1 MQENEEKKDYKVL
14 NADSMGND
22 IFVIDDVVSNADT
35 AGWYYCMNLW
45 GKWNKN
51 QMFYNQNPPIVAMDT
66 HTDTAKKFNPE
77 TMEWESDST
86 MVTGTKERTTW
97 FMNASKI
104 ENCQYYDKDE
114 KDGIKGLTADNVSID
129 TDKVVKPFKIGNYE
143 VTQELIDQNPEE
155 FQTLYVDDTTQINA
169 NIYNLHPE
177 VKRITQEI
185 YDIYLPYCN
194 EVVGRPFKKDFTN
207 AYINRNAFGD
217 SCWTHADPL
226 DYSLIVYLNPDSY
239 DLRKWGGE
247 TLFFNDDITLGRG
260 AVSPKGSTACLFKS
274 DIPHKV
280 TSVSWEAEFDRI
292 AITYFLEFD
301 ND

>member
-1 MQENEEKKDYKVL
+1 MKVT
-14 NADSMGND
+14 NADSLGND
-22 IFVIDDVVSNADT
+22 IFVISDVVDNYDT
-35 AGWYYCMNLW
+35 AGWYYCINLW

-51 QMFYNQNPPIVAMDT
+51 QIFYNQNPPINAMDT
-66 HTDTAKKFNPE
+66 SIAAATTFNPQTGKLE
-77 TMEWESDST
+77 IDST
-86 MVTGTKERTTW
+86 LVSGTKERTTW

-104 ENCQYYDKDE
+104 ENCEYYEND
-114 KDGIKGLTADNVSID
+114 DGELIKGLTADNVSMNA
-129 TDKVVKPFKIGNYE
+129 DKIKPFKIGNYE
-143 VTQELIDQNPEE
+143 VTQDLIDQNPNE
-155 FQTLYVDDTTQINA
+155 FQTLMVNDDIRINA
-169 NIYNLHPE
+169 NIYSLHPE

-185 YDIYLPYCN
+185 FDRYLPHCN
-194 EVVGRPFKKDFTN
+194 EIVGKPFKKDFTN

-217 SCWTHADPL
+217 SCWTHADPF

-247 TLFFNDDITLGRG
+247 TIFFNDDITHGRG

-280 TSVSWEAEFDRI
+280 TSVSWEAEFDRV
-292 AITYFLEFD
+292 AITYFLELD